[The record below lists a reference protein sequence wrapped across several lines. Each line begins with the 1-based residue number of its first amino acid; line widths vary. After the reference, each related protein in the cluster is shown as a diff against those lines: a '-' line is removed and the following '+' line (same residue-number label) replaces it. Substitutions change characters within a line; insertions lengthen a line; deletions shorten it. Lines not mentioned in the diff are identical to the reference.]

1 MICVDL
7 CVALVASSGISG
19 YIIDATGN
27 FDLPYYLFG
36 LCGIVGSAL
45 MYVVAVIQWKSK
57 HAPDKVNKLP
67 TDRNAVIFSN
77 GTPFRGEAQIKI
89 LWGSEK
95 FVVIILKVEEVS
107 RGKGPIHTPFRGGA
121 QIKILWGSKN
131 CEVIILKIE
140 EVRRERGMF
149 MIPSGT

>member
-77 GTPFRGEAQIKI
+77 ASKRFEDDKCTA
-89 LWGSEK
+89 S
-95 FVVIILKVEEVS
+95 VVSLARAVE
-107 RGKGPIHTPFRGGA
+107 
-121 QIKILWGSKN
+121 
-131 CEVIILKIE
+131 
-140 EVRRERGMF
+140 
-149 MIPSGT
+149 